1 MNLFYFQL
9 EFIFLNIHFITFAYK
24 PIILKKLLPFFSYL
38 FHPIFIP
45 IVGTLFYILYSA
57 NYYSKEQYLLLLL
70 QVIIITFFLPMSFF
84 YLLRTFGKV
93 DTVMLSDISQRKTP
107 LLMQIVLTFILI
119 SKSVTLE
126 RFPELFFFFLGAI
139 VSTVVAFV
147 LLFAKIKASIHMIA
161 ISALCFFVIGLSVHY
176 ETNSTFTI
184 ASLFL
189 LTGIIASSRLVM
201 KAHSLK
207 ELVIGYFAGMLPQL
221 FLLYFWL

>member
-1 MNLFYFQL
+1 M
-9 EFIFLNIHFITFAYK
+9 H
-24 PIILKKLLPFFSYL
+24 LKKILPFFSYL

-57 NYYSKEQYLLLLL
+57 NYYTKEQYLLLLL

-93 DTVMLSDISQRKTP
+93 DNVMLSDISQRKTP
-107 LLMQIVLTFILI
+107 LLMQIALTFILI
-119 SKSVTLE
+119 SKSITLD

-139 VSTVVAFV
+139 CSTIVAYI

-161 ISALCFFVIGLSVHY
+161 ISALCFFVIGLSVHF
-176 ETNSTFTI
+176 ELNSTFTI

-201 KAHSLK
+201 KAHSAK
-207 ELVIGYFAGMLPQL
+207 ELVIGYLAGMLPQL
-221 FLLYFWL
+221 FLWYFWL